1 MAKRVV
7 VCTYGVDVAKA
18 WLDIY
23 SSEQGTLE
31 RIDNT
36 AEAIDAW
43 LHSLGGEARIA
54 VEATNCFH
62 EAVAGRAL
70 ASGHPVYVVDAL
82 KLCRY
87 RDAVGRRAKTDQ
99 HDAVLL
105 ARYVEQEHAELRR
118 WQAPDPRQVRLWK
131 LLKRRATLVQTTA
144 RLRQSL
150 SDLGGLDAAATALI
164 RHCQQL
170 VQQVERALQQ
180 QAQQLGWGND
190 LRRTHAVPG
199 VGPLTAL
206 ALVITFRRHRFRSAD
221 AFVAFMG
228 LDVRVRDS
236 GTFRG
241 RRKLTKKG
249 DPELR
254 RLLYNAAMAAC
265 RQTYWKNY
273 YRSLRDRGF
282 SGTAALV
289 ALSRKLVRVC
299 YALLSQQ
306 TCFDPQH
313 RTCTAT

>member
-7 VCTYGVDVAKA
+7 RCTYGIDVAKA

-23 SSEQGTLE
+23 SSEQGTVE

-36 AEAIDAW
+36 AGAIDAW
-43 LHSLGGEARIA
+43 LQTLGGEARIA
-54 VEATNCFH
+54 VEATNRFH
-62 EAVAGRAL
+62 EAVAGQAL
-70 ASGHPVYVVDAL
+70 ASGHQVYVVDAL

-87 RDAVGRRAKTDQ
+87 RDAVGCRAKTDQ

-105 ARYVEQEHAELRR
+105 ARYVQQEHTELRL
-118 WQAPDPRQVRLWK
+118 WQASDPQQVRLWK

-150 SDLGGLDAAATALI
+150 SDLGGLDAAAMALI

-170 VQQVERALQQ
+170 VRQVERALQQ
-180 QAQQLGWGND
+180 QARQLGWGDD

-206 ALVITFRRHRFRSAD
+206 ALVMTFRRCRFRSAD

-265 RQTYWKNY
+265 RQAYWKPY

-306 TCFDPQH
+306 TGFDPQH
-313 RTCTAT
+313 RACNTT